1 MLAQLDNVT
10 PSHFVPMI
18 SQVYQI
24 SNWIYLW
31 LLVGLEGG
39 YELSKGKEGKESY
52 HMWAPGPQVRETT
65 LN

>member
-24 SNWIYLW
+24 RNWIYLW
-31 LLVGLEGG
+31 LLVGKQGG
-39 YELSKGKEGKESY
+39 YELSNGKEGVIS
-52 HMWAPGPQVRETT
+52 HV
-65 LN
+65 